1 MGVAEAG
8 LALVSATAVGRE
20 DTIEESLRGDTAVE
34 IGAAEAEADSQIG
47 VREGECMR
55 VEAAGATAAVAAG
68 ATVETIEGAE
78 DTVVTIEAAGTAA
91 EEVAGT
97 AAEEGQGV
105 ATAIPVAVRPM
116 VECAHL
122 QPFGAWQ
129 PIRAGTRVSHFGKLL
144 GQCHETPF
152 NRVLASL
159 TADRLTLLHGVH
171 FECRRRLW

>member
-34 IGAAEAEADSQIG
+34 IGEAEAEADSQIG

-78 DTVVTIEAAGTAA
+78 DTVVTIEA
-91 EEVAGT
+91 AGT